1 MNFMNC
7 HQEYPIL
14 KRSQWQQQ
22 YAQRIAFVLGFERDS
37 ILFLF
42 LFTPIQLIY
51 PSQRH
56 IWPKLWKIWSM
67 FSIASPN
74 IFSNCVPSVAK
85 YGPYLIL
92 WFRQIMFSTIM
103 FDLSFILLYFHCS
116 VFYSLWPRR
125 NKKCSFE
132 KTLQK
137 LFAQMPF
144 ASTRLTWR

>member
-7 HQEYPIL
+7 HHQEFPIL
-14 KRSQWQQQ
+14 KSSQWQQQ
-22 YAQRIAFVLGFERDS
+22 YAQRIALVFGFERDS

-42 LFTPIQLIY
+42 FFTPIQLIY

-56 IWPKLWKIWSM
+56 IWPEVCFLSRRQIFFQIVSPPSPNMGHIWSYD
-67 FSIASPN
+67 FARSC
-74 IFSNCVPSVAK
+74 FLLKC
-85 YGPYLIL
+85 L
-92 WFRQIMFSTIM
+92 
-103 FDLSFILLYFHCS
+103 DLPFILLYFHCS
-116 VFYSLWPRR
+116 VFYSVWPRR